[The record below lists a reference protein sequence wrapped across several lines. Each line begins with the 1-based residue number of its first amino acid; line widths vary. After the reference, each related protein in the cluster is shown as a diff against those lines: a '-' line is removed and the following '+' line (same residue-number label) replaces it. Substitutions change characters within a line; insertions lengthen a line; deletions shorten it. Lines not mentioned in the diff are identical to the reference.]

1 MKNVSYVINGTI
13 ATAVIVFSVLFFSS
27 CKETGAG
34 TANSGDTA
42 TSESG
47 EFLGATLPIAYV
59 NIDSLLVNYE
69 YAKDVNERL
78 TKKMED
84 IRVTINQKTKKLEK
98 DGADFQ
104 HKMQNNAFLSQER
117 AEQEY
122 NRLQKQ
128 QAELEQTAQRLQ
140 NEWAMEQHK
149 ENMQIADSVRA
160 VVKKYNEV
168 GKYQMV
174 FNMRE
179 LDNIILANPTYD
191 ITQPVLTLLNSRYS
205 KAEAKK

>member
-1 MKNVSYVINGTI
+1 MKNVSYVINGTV
-13 ATAVIVFSVLFFSS
+13 ATVAIVLSVLFFSS
-27 CKETGAG
+27 CKENGAA
-34 TANSGDTA
+34 TANSSDATA
-42 TSESG
+42 SANG
-47 EFLGATLPIAYV
+47 EFSGAKLPIAYI

-122 NRLQKQ
+122 ARLQKQ

-160 VVKKYNEV
+160 VVKKYNEEA
-168 GKYQMV
+168 KYQMV
-174 FNMRE
+174 LNMRE
-179 LDNIILANPTYD
+179 LDNIILANPEND
-191 ITQPVLTLLNSRYS
+191 ITQPVLTLLNSRYN
-205 KAEAKK
+205 KEAKK